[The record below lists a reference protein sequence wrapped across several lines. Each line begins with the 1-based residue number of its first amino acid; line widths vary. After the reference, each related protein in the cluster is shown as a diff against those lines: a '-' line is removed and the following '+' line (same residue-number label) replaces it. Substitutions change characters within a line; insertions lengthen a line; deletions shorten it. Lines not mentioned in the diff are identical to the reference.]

1 MYYFKH
7 LYKKDVKNY
16 RDYLASK
23 EVRRINTSAQL
34 HKSEYTSIVN
44 NKLNFALY
52 CERNAINTPMLV
64 GHNFGTSFFSGNGIR
79 EINSI
84 EALTQFYA

>member
-23 EVRRINTSAQL
+23 EVRRINTSA
-34 HKSEYTSIVN
+34 
-44 NKLNFALY
+44 
-52 CERNAINTPMLV
+52 
-64 GHNFGTSFFSGNGIR
+64 
-79 EINSI
+79 
-84 EALTQFYA
+84 